1 MTSIFSFRTLIK
13 NEQLPCFIVNDALDP
28 EGCRN
33 IIKQLKD
40 QVEPGTHMDS
50 NTGEL
55 IKSDTRKSGVKFF
68 RDDTLNARLRELVDI
83 ANHEAGWRYDIVDQ
97 EMAQFTSY
105 DGAEQQTYDW
115 HTDGQCDHWCA
126 RESSLFHNIKLEEM
140 NLKYTPDPRLLGTV
154 RKISVSAILN
164 DDYEGGELLFS
175 TIEKDSTVKITNIKA
190 RKGDLVIF
198 PSFIEHKVAPVTKGT
213 RYSIVAWY
221 GGPPFK

>member
-1 MTSIFSFRTLIK
+1 MTSVFTWRDETGAPACVVKNGLTDKGCDNLIK
-13 NEQLPCFIVNDALDP
+13 ELS
-28 EGCRN
+28 
-33 IIKQLKD
+33 KQTYM
-40 QVEPGTHMDS
+40 QGTH
-50 NTGEL
+50 
-55 IKSDTRKSGVKFF
+55 ISDDDKVVTSPTRKSKIVWFTDLEL
-68 RDDTLNARLRELVDI
+68 RAAINNAVDI
-83 ANHEAGWRYDIVDQ
+83 VNYQAGWRYDIGETEQ
-97 EMAQFTSY
+97 FQFTVY
-105 DGAEQQTYDW
+105 EKDDHYDW

-126 RESSLFHNIKLEEM
+126 RESSLFHGIKLEEM

-175 TIEKDSTVKITNIKA
+175 TIEKDATVKITNIKA

>member
-1 MTSIFSFRTLIK
+1 MTS
-13 NEQLPCFIVNDALDP
+13 P
-28 EGCRN
+28 
-33 IIKQLKD
+33 
-40 QVEPGTHMDS
+40 
-50 NTGEL
+50 
-55 IKSDTRKSGVKFF
+55 TRKSKIVWFTDLEL
-68 RDDTLNARLRELVDI
+68 RAAINNAVDI
-83 ANHEAGWRYDIVDQ
+83 VNYQAGWRYDIGETEQ
-97 EMAQFTSY
+97 FQFTVY
-105 DGAEQQTYDW
+105 EKDDHYDW

-126 RESSLFHNIKLEEM
+126 RESSLFHGIKLEEM

-198 PSFIEHKVAPVTKGT
+198 PSFIEHKIAPVTKGT